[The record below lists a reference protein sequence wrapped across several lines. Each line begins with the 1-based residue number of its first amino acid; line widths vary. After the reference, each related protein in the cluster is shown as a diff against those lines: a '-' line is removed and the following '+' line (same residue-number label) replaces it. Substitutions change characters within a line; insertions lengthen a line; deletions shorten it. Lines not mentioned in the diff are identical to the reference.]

1 MGIIFALLSL
11 DTNRPLTSSRSCRSF
26 RFGFVELRSTDPP
39 AYVLHVRRQLVF
51 FGGTLMLMTHWRKVL
66 MCSCLFAILIALGA
80 GLVRVAAKSA
90 TEAPAGFNTPSFN
103 SAQSISN
110 GLVEP
115 PGDTFARDQQVY
127 EQNETVAQGL
137 GPVYNATSCVNCHQN
152 PNSGAA
158 SQITELRVGHN
169 DVNGNFVNPTILIN
183 DGNDTI
189 TGRAIVED
197 RAIGPQA
204 QETIPATENIRTLRA
219 ALNTLGDGFV
229 EAIDDSTLIAIA
241 ERQPELSEG
250 RVHGEVVQA
259 PIFEAPGQTRV
270 GRFGWKDQH
279 SSLLSFIADAYL
291 NEMGITNRL
300 RPTEVTQVLNT
311 TTGINDQP
319 DELGLA
325 DIDHFAQFVRGTM
338 VPPRDTA
345 LAATPAALTG
355 QHLFRQVGCRPC
367 HVDTIITAPVGTVID
382 GGMFTVPEALGD
394 KIIHPFSD
402 FLLHDIGTGDG
413 IVQVGPQDTAN
424 KLRTAPL
431 WGLRTKAR
439 FMHDLESLSLQ
450 SAISRHSEEATE
462 PVRRFG
468 KLSPEDR
475 PGLLTFLNTM

>member
-1 MGIIFALLSL
+1 
-11 DTNRPLTSSRSCRSF
+11 
-26 RFGFVELRSTDPP
+26 
-39 AYVLHVRRQLVF
+39 
-51 FGGTLMLMTHWRKVL
+51 MLMPSRRKVL
-66 MCSCLFAILIALGA
+66 LCTSLFAALA
-80 GLVRVAAKSA
+80 ACTGLVGIGANSA

-103 SAQSISN
+103 SAASINN

-169 DVNGNFVNPTILIN
+169 DANGNFVNPTILIN

-189 TGRAIVED
+189 TGRSIVDD

-229 EAIDDSTLIAIA
+229 EAIDDNTLIAIA
-241 ERQPELSEG
+241 AEQPGLSGG
-250 RVHGEVVQA
+250 RVHGEVVEA

-338 VPPRDTA
+338 VPPRDAT
-345 LAATPAALTG
+345 LAATPAALAG
-355 QHLFRQVGCRPC
+355 QRLFRAVGCNVC
-367 HVDTIITAPVGTVID
+367 HMQAITTAPVGTVIN

-394 KIIHPFSD
+394 KVIHPFSD

-431 WGLRTKAR
+431 WGLRMKAR
-439 FMHDLESLSLQ
+439 FMHDLGSLSLYN
-450 SAISRHSEEATE
+450 AIERHDGEAHDAAQG
-462 PVRRFG
+462 FKG
-468 KLSPEDR
+468 LSPAQKEE
-475 PGLLTFLNTM
+475 LITFLKTL

>member
-1 MGIIFALLSL
+1 MLISHRRKIVLSACFCA
-11 DTNRPLTSSRSCRSF
+11 T
-26 RFGFVELRSTDPP
+26 
-39 AYVLHVRRQLVF
+39 AIVL
-51 FGGTLMLMTHWRKVL
+51 GT
-66 MCSCLFAILIALGA
+66 

-103 SAQSISN
+103 GQHSVSN
-110 GLVEP
+110 GIVEP
-115 PGDTFARDQQVY
+115 PGDTFALDQQVY
-127 EQNETVAQGL
+127 EGNETVASGL
-137 GPVYNATSCVNCHQN
+137 GPVYNATSCVTCHQN

-169 DVNGNFVNPTILIN
+169 DANGNFVNPTILIN
-183 DGNDTI
+183 DGKNTI
-189 TGRAIVED
+189 TGRSIVND
-197 RAIGPQA
+197 RAIGPEA
-204 QETIPATENIRTLRA
+204 QEHIPATENIRTLRA

-229 EAIDDSTLIAIA
+229 EAIDDQTLITIA
-241 ERQPELSEG
+241 EQQAELSEG
-250 RVHGEVVQA
+250 RIHGEVVQA

-319 DELGLA
+319 DNLGLA

-345 LAATPAALTG
+345 LAATPAALKG
-355 QHLFRQVGCRPC
+355 QQLFQQAGCSVC
-367 HVDTIITAPVGTVID
+367 HVESITTAPAGTVID
-382 GGMFTVPEALGD
+382 GGMFTVPDALGD

-439 FMHDLESLSLQ
+439 FMHDLGSLSLTN
-450 SAISRHSEEATE
+450 AILRHEGEAHEPARHFRELGPEEREA
-462 PVRRFG
+462 
-468 KLSPEDR
+468 
-475 PGLLTFLNTM
+475 LLTFLKSL